1 MRYALPCSKIRPW
14 PIPQHL
20 QIRCGISTKIRRTP
34 VGEASAARHQ
44 GRSTSAPLKPRI
56 HHGNMVPGG
65 SRTHCAEM
73 ASQTTNSKNL
83 SPTSLQNSVQNTFQ
97 YILVFL
103 TETYLFYITKSNKM
117 IFQKKSSTQHNV
129 SNHTLLF
136 STKGPFLDD
145 PHKKN
150 NFRATLIFNYEQ
162 LKIWII

>member
-34 VGEASAARHQ
+34 VGEASASRHQ
-44 GRSTSAPLKPRI
+44 GRSTSASLKPHI

-117 IFQKKSSTQHNV
+117 IFQKKIVHTTQCFYTFVQHQRPISWRSSQE
-129 SNHTLLF
+129 
-136 STKGPFLDD
+136 K
-145 PHKKN
+145 
-150 NFRATLIFNYEQ
+150 Q
-162 LKIWII
+162 LQGNPVI

>member
-73 ASQTTNSKNL
+73 ASQTKNSKNS
-83 SPTSLQNSVQNTFQ
+83 SPTSLQNWVQNTLQ
-97 YILVFL
+97 YILVL
-103 TETYLFYITKSNKM
+103 TN
-117 IFQKKSSTQHNV
+117 IFMPTVPTCFNTSSLSWQKHIYF
-129 SNHTLLF
+129 TLLNKTKWF
-136 STKGPFLDD
+136 SK
-145 PHKKN
+145 
-150 NFRATLIFNYEQ
+150 
-162 LKIWII
+162 